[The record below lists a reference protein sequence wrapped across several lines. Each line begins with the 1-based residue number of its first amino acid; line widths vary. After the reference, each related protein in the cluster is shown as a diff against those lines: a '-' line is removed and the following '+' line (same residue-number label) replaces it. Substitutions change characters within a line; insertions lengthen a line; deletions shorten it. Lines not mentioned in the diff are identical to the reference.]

1 MLLQTNWT
9 VFEPELGDLWFGII
23 ASAVLFVVFAIGGF
37 LLYGSKNKDARLKVV
52 VPMLCY
58 IAGLLALVSAGGH
71 YLTMLKYP
79 EVALSASKIRV
90 DGEEGSRPRPDRIR
104 LETVNAALTGEAS
117 HILMIQ
123 LSGGKT
129 IALPDDRYPVPE
141 IMNLLTK

>member
-1 MLLQTNWT
+1 M
-9 VFEPELGDLWFGII
+9 
-23 ASAVLFVVFAIGGF
+23 VFAIGGF
-37 LLYGSKNKDARLKVV
+37 WLYGSKNKDARLKVV

-58 IAGLLALVSAGGH
+58 IASLLALVSVGGH

-79 EVALSASKIRV
+79 EVALNTTKIRV
-90 DGEEGSRPRPDRIR
+90 DGEESSRPRPDRIR
-104 LETVNAALTGEAS
+104 METVNAALTGDAS
-117 HILMIQ
+117 QILMIQ